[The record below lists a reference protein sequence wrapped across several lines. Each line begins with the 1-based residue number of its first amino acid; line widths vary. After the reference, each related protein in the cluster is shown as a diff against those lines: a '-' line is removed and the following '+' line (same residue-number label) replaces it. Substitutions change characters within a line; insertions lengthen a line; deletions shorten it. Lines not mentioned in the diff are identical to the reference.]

1 MIWTTEERRRLV
13 WRWARCGAQ
22 RICRPLVTPMSIAVY
37 VTGFL
42 FVWLLMVLSL
52 GLALK
57 RCLAERGVDSGR

>member
-1 MIWTTEERRRLV
+1 M
-13 WRWARCGAQ
+13 GAQ
-22 RICRPLVTPMSIAVY
+22 RICRPVVTLMSIAVY

-57 RCLAERGVDSGR
+57 RCIAAERGADSGR